1 MLQILALLLGFGA
14 WGILV
19 VAIAKTKV
27 FTKERL
33 LRLRFVSW
41 FCCAVALY
49 IPSLCQYLEFRVKD
63 YDSVIDCAS
72 TYHLLSAALLIVN
85 IVLTVIS
92 IALQSKKR

>member
-1 MLQILALLLGFGA
+1 MLQILTLLLGFLA

-19 VAIAKTKV
+19 VAIVKTKA

-33 LRLRFVSW
+33 LGLRFVSW
-41 FCCAVALY
+41 LCCAIALY

-72 TYHLLSAALLIVN
+72 TYHLLSAILLIVN
-85 IVLTVIS
+85 IVLMLIS
-92 IALQSKKR
+92 IALQNKKR

>member
-49 IPSLCQYLEFRVKD
+49 IPSLCQYLEFRV
-63 YDSVIDCAS
+63 AS
-72 TYHLLSAALLIVN
+72 QSLCLYRPAWRGVLLP
-85 IVLTVIS
+85 
-92 IALQSKKR
+92 